1 MRALGKFIG
10 NYLLEDRALTLE
22 DLDRALQK
30 QLELAMS
37 GQPMKIGDVLVQ
49 MGVITP
55 EQLRRALERQARDGV
70 ADSNRRIN

>member
-10 NYLLEDRALTLE
+10 NYLLGDRVLTLE

-30 QLELAMS
+30 QLELAMA
-37 GQPMKIGDVLVQ
+37 GQPMKIGAVLVG

-55 EQLRRALERQARDGV
+55 EQLRRALERQARDGA
-70 ADSNRRIN
+70 ADSRP

>member
-37 GQPMKIGDVLVQ
+37 GQPLKIGDVLVQ

-70 ADSNRRIN
+70 ADSRP

>member
-22 DLDRALQK
+22 DLDRALQT
-30 QLELAMS
+30 QLELAIR
-37 GQPMKIGDVLVQ
+37 GQLIKIGYVLVH

-55 EQLRRALERQARDGV
+55 QQLRRAL
-70 ADSNRRIN
+70 